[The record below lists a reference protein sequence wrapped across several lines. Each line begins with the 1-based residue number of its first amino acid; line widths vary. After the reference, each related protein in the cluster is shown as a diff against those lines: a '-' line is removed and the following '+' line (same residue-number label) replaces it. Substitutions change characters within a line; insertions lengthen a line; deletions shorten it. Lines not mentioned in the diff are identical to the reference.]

1 MSARRD
7 RQQVRQIKLCVK
19 GGRGGGGGGNT
30 SLINAAHAL
39 AQEAAGL
46 AKSQPQEVQHLAGGA
61 ENWVKE
67 KSSSGTTGS
76 PELVHDCPRGQRR
89 LRGQNSTFFT
99 SN

>member
-7 RQQVRQIKLCVK
+7 GQVRQIKFCVWK
-19 GGRGGGGGGNT
+19 VDGGGGNT

-46 AKSQPQEVQHLAGGA
+46 AKSQLQEVQHLAGGA

-67 KSSSGTTGS
+67 KTDPVPLTT
-76 PELVHDCPRGQRR
+76 VRGDRNAFEDK
-89 LRGQNSTFFT
+89 NSTFCVLT